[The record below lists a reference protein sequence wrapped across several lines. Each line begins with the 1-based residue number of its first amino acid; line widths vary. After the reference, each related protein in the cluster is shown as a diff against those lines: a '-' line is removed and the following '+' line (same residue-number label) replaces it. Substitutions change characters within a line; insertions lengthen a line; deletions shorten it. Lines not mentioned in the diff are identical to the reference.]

1 MKITINHTTYIIG
14 YECNDKTFATREE
27 ANLYSFDM
35 LKITGVNYGVFET
48 VIARGV

>member
-1 MKITINHTTYIIG
+1 MKITINNTTYIIG

-27 ANLYSFDM
+27 ANLYSFNLFKM
-35 LKITGVNYGVFET
+35 TGIQYGVFET